1 MSKPLPDPEKIKNFP
16 KNCGKV
22 VLVRD
27 RENIRVV
34 KRNYYWDTEKKRGL
48 ETREYLG
55 YVVDDVY
62 YPTKEYKQFYK
73 KNGKLRLIPRAIDAL
88 DVDNNENADLK
99 QSKCKSLDTYW
110 AGEIPLYM
118 AIADSMN
125 LTKDLISIWGLP
137 AAKAILA
144 LACHWLNTDSNAIY
158 LFESWAHKR
167 FLPISEPIRSKEISQ
182 FFASLA
188 NTPGWRQQLFES
200 RLNWLPEDEVL
211 SFDAT
216 EIATEAQEISY
227 AEWGKGKEGGFQR
240 QVGLILLLGH
250 QSGLPVLFRILPGQ
264 ISDVSTVPDML
275 FRFNEIS
282 KHKKRVFA
290 AVLDRGY
297 CSLRNIQKFIESDS
311 RIVMAAKT
319 NLSWVREAMDEAIP
333 HLQGNAN
340 RMHGHSSWGYTIR
353 KNLSFADGKSGNVW
367 VHVYKSHKKAN
378 IEMER
383 FYDQLDD
390 FEKDWKNWD
399 SEAKT
404 PDGKLKE
411 CPLLKSPLLKYYRN
425 VGKPGITR
433 LHQNDEAIDHATKY
447 FGLFCNIT
455 TMNCTAL
462 DAIESYSSRDLIEKA
477 FKSGKLDLGMD
488 VVRSHYDD
496 TMEGRFIVSFVAL
509 SILTRLRWYMRAPSE
524 LVDESGKRRVFPPLA
539 EQMSFNELKNRLHT
553 IHITIDS
560 TGKTR
565 WDEVTERQHE
575 IVSRLGLSW
584 LYKISPS
591 FTVPLYGIA
600 S

>member
-1 MSKPLPDPEKIKNFP
+1 MPKPIPDPEKVKNFP
-16 KNCGKV
+16 KNCGKI

-62 YPTKEYKQFYK
+62 YPTQEYKRLFK
-73 KNGKLRLIPRAIDAL
+73 KNGKPRLMPRTIDGLGIEAAEGSGL
-88 DVDNNENADLK
+88 T
-99 QSKCKSLDTYW
+99 QSNYKSLDTYW
-110 AGEIPLYM
+110 AGEIPLYL
-118 AIADSMN
+118 AIADRMD

-144 LACHWLNTDSNAIY
+144 LACHWLNTDSNATY

-167 FLPISEPIRSKEISQ
+167 FLPIAEPINSKEISQ
-182 FFASLA
+182 FFANLA

-216 EIATEAQEISY
+216 EIATEAEEISY

-250 QSGLPVLFRILPGQ
+250 RSGLPVLFRILPGQ

-275 FRFNEIS
+275 FRFNEITN
-282 KHKKRVFA
+282 HKKRVFA

-297 CSLRNIQKFIESDS
+297 CSLRNIQKFIETGS
-311 RIVMAAKT
+311 RVVMAAKT

-340 RMHGHSSWGYTIR
+340 RMRGHSCWGYTIR
-353 KNLSFADGKSGNVW
+353 KCLSFEDNKKADVW
-367 VHVYKSHKKAN
+367 VHVYRSHKKAN
-378 IEMER
+378 VEMER
-383 FYDQLDD
+383 FYDQLND
-390 FEKDWKNWD
+390 FEKDWMNWD
-399 SEAKT
+399 PEAQT
-404 PDGKLKE
+404 PDGKPKE

-425 VGKPGITR
+425 IGNPGIAR
-433 LHQNDEAIDHATKY
+433 LRQNDEAIDRATKY
-447 FGLFCNIT
+447 FGLFCNVT
-455 TMNCTAL
+455 TMDCDAL
-462 DAIESYSSRDLIEKA
+462 DALESYCSRDLIEKA
-477 FKSGKLDLGMD
+477 FKSGKSDLGMD

-509 SILTRLRWYMRAPSE
+509 SILTRLRWYMKLPSDW
-524 LVDESGKRRVFPPLA
+524 VDDSGKRMTFPPLA
-539 EQMSFNELKNRLHT
+539 DKMSFNELKNRLHT
-553 IHITIDS
+553 IHITLDS
-560 TGKTR
+560 NGKTR

-575 IVSRLGLSW
+575 IAGRLGFSW